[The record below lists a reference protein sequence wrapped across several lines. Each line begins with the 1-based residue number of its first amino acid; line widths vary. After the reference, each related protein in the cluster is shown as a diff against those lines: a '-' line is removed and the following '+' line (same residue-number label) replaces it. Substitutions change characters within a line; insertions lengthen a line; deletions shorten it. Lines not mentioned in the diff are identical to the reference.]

1 MVCRRSCPSVVKDG
15 WTCVCIAS
23 KESMKSKVKM
33 HEQHVDNQRGPVIK
47 YSVSLSIF
55 CKVSVV
61 VHIA

>member
-1 MVCRRSCPSVVKDG
+1 
-15 WTCVCIAS
+15 
-23 KESMKSKVKM
+23 M